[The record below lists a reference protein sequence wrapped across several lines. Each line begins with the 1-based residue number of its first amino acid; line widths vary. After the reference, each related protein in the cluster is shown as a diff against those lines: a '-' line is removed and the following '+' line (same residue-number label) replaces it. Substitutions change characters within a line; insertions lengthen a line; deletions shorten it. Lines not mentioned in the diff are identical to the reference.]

1 MIWWIRPSVRM
12 GAALVLP
19 LIVPGLIISLVWLM
33 PGDAAENLCG
43 GSCVPSAVDALK
55 ERWELAEGPL
65 HFYQVWLSN
74 AVDFE
79 FGKSA
84 VVNPGQR
91 VSELLWYEP
100 DFDGGWRPGGIPTTF
115 GLMLLTL
122 VPLTLGSVCSALGW
136 IPRRLDGLWQSI
148 GMVPAVIFALM
159 AWAYLTLTFSD
170 PPYAL
175 KMGLGALVLALSDGT
190 LAGAITGTRATFEEE
205 RKQRYA
211 QMAILRGETVL
222 QNTLPNVLPALVG
235 QFRARILTVLSGA
248 VVVEVMIGLAGLG
261 DLLWLST
268 LKQDYLVLL
277 GATFMFAV
285 FSAGL
290 LLVHGVLE
298 IAVNL
303 FVHRSPEG
311 ISVEQGAS

>member
-1 MIWWIRPSVRM
+1 MIWWLRPAVRL
-12 GAALVLP
+12 GAALALP
-19 LIVPGLIISLVWLM
+19 FIVPAVIIAIVWLM

-43 GSCVPSAVDALK
+43 GSCVPSAVEALK
-55 ERWELAEGPL
+55 ERWELGQGPM
-65 HFYQVWLSN
+65 HFYQVWLGN

-136 IPRRLDGLWQSI
+136 IPRRLDGVWQGI
-148 GMVPAVIFALM
+148 GMVPAVIFALV
-159 AWAYLTLTFSD
+159 AWAYITLTFND
-170 PPYAL
+170 PPYSL

-211 QMAILRGETVL
+211 QMAVLRGETIL

-248 VVVEVMIGLAGLG
+248 VVVEVVLGLGGLG

-285 FSAGL
+285 FSSML
-290 LLVHGVLE
+290 LGVHGLIE
-298 IAVNL
+298 IANNL
-303 FVHRSPEG
+303 FVHRSPAG
-311 ISVEQGAS
+311 IPSDQGAS